1 MNRTFVDYYRCPEE
15 FVCCALDCEPS
26 LDSGYFKFGSEAI
39 CHGKTSRGRVHRT
52 VTEDLHDAL
61 TDSEVKPGRISLTF
75 DPCEVVDCLR
85 FERYVGESRN
95 GLLVGLANQLYYLVR
110 PLLGVSVRRHLQRL
124 RLTGWR
130 SIAFPRWP
138 VDPTVEQL
146 HAVLLRL
153 CLEAGEH
160 NAIPFIWFWPSGFS
174 SCVAVTHDVETLQGL
189 QFCSALMDLD
199 ESFGIRSSFQLIPE
213 NRYSLSGQFLDSIR
227 SRGFEINV
235 HDLNHDGRL
244 FASRKQF
251 LQRARRI
258 NEYVRAFDAQGF
270 RSGAL
275 YRNLDWYGAL
285 DISYD
290 MSVPNCAHLDPQRG
304 GCCTLMPYFVGNVL
318 ELPLTT
324 IQDYS
329 LFHILGDYSITLW
342 RRQLAL
348 IDNHHGMT
356 IFNIHPDYVVP
367 LGARSIYVQLLQHL
381 ARLRSEG
388 KIWLALPGE
397 INRWWRNRA
406 QMRIV
411 RRSHGWTIEGP
422 DRERAQL
429 AYARLRNHEIEYSWA
444 AVDSECST
452 PTLPFAQ

>member
-1 MNRTFVDYYRCPEE
+1 MNRTLVDYYRCPEE
-15 FVCCALDCEPS
+15 FVCCALDGEPS
-26 LDSGYFKFGSEAI
+26 RDSGYFRFGSEAI
-39 CHGKTSRGRVHRT
+39 CHSKIARGTVHRS

-61 TDSEVKPGRISLTF
+61 TDSEVKPGRVSLTF
-75 DPCEVVDCLR
+75 DPCEAVDRLR
-85 FERYVGESRN
+85 FERYCAESRN
-95 GLLVGLANQLYYLVR
+95 GLLAALANQLYYLVR
-110 PLLGVSVRRHLQRL
+110 PLLGVSVRRHLQRA

-130 SIAFPRWP
+130 SISFPRWP
-138 VDPTVEQL
+138 VDRTVEQL
-146 HAVLLRL
+146 HATLLRL
-153 CLEAGEH
+153 CLQAGEEKE
-160 NAIPFIWFWPSGFS
+160 IPFIWFWPSGFS
-174 SCVAVTHDVETLQGL
+174 SCVAVTHDVETLEGRR
-189 QFCSALMDLD
+189 FCSALMDLD

-213 NRYSLSGQFLDSIR
+213 NRYSLSMQFLDSMR
-227 SRGFEINV
+227 SRGFEVNV

-244 FASRKQF
+244 FASQEQF

-258 NEYVRAFDAQGF
+258 NQYVRAFGAQGF

-275 YRNLDWYGAL
+275 YRNLDWYDAL

-304 GCCTLMPYFVGNVL
+304 GCCTVMPYFVGDIL

-329 LFHILGDYSITLW
+329 LFHILGDYSIDLW

-348 IDNHHGMT
+348 IDDHHGMAT
-356 IFNIHPDYVVP
+356 FNIHPDYVIP
-367 LGARSIYVQLLQHL
+367 LHARSIYVQLLQHM

-397 INRWWRNRA
+397 INRWWRNRG

-429 AYARLRNHEIEYSWA
+429 AYARLRNHEIEYCWA
-444 AVDSECST
+444 AVDSERST
-452 PTLPFAQ
+452 PTHSFAQ